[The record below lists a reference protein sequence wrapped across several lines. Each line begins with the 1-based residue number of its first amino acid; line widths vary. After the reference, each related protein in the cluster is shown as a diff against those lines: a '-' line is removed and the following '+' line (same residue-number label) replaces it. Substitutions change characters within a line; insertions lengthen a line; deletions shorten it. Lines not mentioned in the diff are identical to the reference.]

1 MRLYYLTEMN
11 LLKLENIIL
20 KFIQNNHIEQT
31 LTNGIIGK
39 IAAMMYKK
47 RIDYYYPDYLATTLN
62 HQIVI
67 FISSSIHHIFIA
79 VPHK

>member
-11 LLKLENIIL
+11 LLKLENTIL
-20 KFIQNNHIEQT
+20 KFIHNNHIEQR

-47 RIDYYYPDYLATTLN
+47 RIDY
-62 HQIVI
+62 
-67 FISSSIHHIFIA
+67 
-79 VPHK
+79 